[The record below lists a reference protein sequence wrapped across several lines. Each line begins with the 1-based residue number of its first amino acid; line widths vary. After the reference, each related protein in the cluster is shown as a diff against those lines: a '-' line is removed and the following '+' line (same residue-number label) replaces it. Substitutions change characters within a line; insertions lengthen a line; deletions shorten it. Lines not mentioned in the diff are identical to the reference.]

1 MNAALFLQMVA
12 VSCFCLA
19 EKKKTKEEVEEGGGG
34 GRFTICKDVWLITGL
49 LFSARAVSPWHNMW
63 VIRAKKGNHKFPLS
77 GENPL
82 YCPYDEWAPAPD
94 TKILGIPLK
103 REHISATIIHDI

>member
-34 GRFTICKDVWLITGL
+34 GTF
-49 LFSARAVSPWHNMW
+49 HNMQRC
-63 VIRAKKGNHKFPLS
+63 VIDNRLAVFCKGCQS
-77 GENPL
+77 VTQ
-82 YCPYDEWAPAPD
+82 YVSY
-94 TKILGIPLK
+94 
-103 REHISATIIHDI
+103 